1 MQELGYNYVQNS
13 FSHKNTAVANNS
25 LIVANLY
32 NCGSCSGDVDVY
44 CYSNSTLSNVG
55 FVISENG
62 KRLYYNTTYY
72 SVSTFTVHPSGI
84 QIIISNSTRRYYS
97 GIYTCVLPDSEG
109 NTLEASIAIYEIFP
123 SVIKVLFL
131 RL

>member
-1 MQELGYNYVQNS
+1 M
-13 FSHKNTAVANNS
+13 ANNS

-84 QIIISNSTRRYYS
+84 QIIISKSTRRYS

-109 NTLEASIAIYEIFP
+109 NTLEASIDIFESLP
-123 SVIKVLFL
+123 SMIEVLL
-131 RL
+131 